1 MEDSTTDVLVVV
13 MVVMVVVMVVAV
25 GRGIVVLEVMDEDYL
40 MEVEV
45 VEEDCLMN
53 NPARFGT

>member
-1 MEDSTTDVLVVV
+1 MIVVV
-13 MVVMVVVMVVAV
+13 VVVV
-25 GRGIVVLEVMDEDYL
+25 GGKIIVEEIMDEDYL

-53 NPARFGT
+53 DSIRFGTYHRLGLDRRS